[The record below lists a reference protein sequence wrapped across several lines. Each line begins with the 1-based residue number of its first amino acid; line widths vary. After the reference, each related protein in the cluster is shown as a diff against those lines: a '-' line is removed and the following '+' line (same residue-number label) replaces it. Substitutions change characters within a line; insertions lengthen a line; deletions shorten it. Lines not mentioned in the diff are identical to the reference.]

1 MQTISTAK
9 SRLNLMRR
17 LLETPSASADELI
30 YSKERNDMD
39 EALPIPQA
47 GLL

>member
-9 SRLNLMRR
+9 SRLTMRR
-17 LLETPSASADELI
+17 LLETPSANADELI